1 MGALAIEEGSVAAGR
16 VCAALSIPKYESRAK
31 TQTVAPDFI
40 RVYTGTRRANRSD
53 RCNIIKNSVPTL
65 REDFTG
71 R

>member
-40 RVYTGTRRANRSD
+40 
-53 RCNIIKNSVPTL
+53 
-65 REDFTG
+65 
-71 R
+71 